1 MISQRAKY
9 ALKALIALARSEN
22 SAMIGDI
29 AKRHRIPHKF
39 LEQILLELKHLGIV
53 QSKRGRTGGY
63 SLLRPADQITFGEVL
78 RAVDGP
84 LAPLPCLSRIAYSRC
99 KDCQD
104 EKACEVR
111 RVFAD
116 VATSARAVL
125 DQTTIA
131 HAMNSEF
138 SGALRTK
145 QEISANPPS
154 SRRKRT

>member
-9 ALKALIALARSEN
+9 ALKALIALARSET

-29 AKRHRIPHKF
+29 AERHRIPHKF
-39 LEQILLELKHLGIV
+39 LEQILLDLKYQGIV
-53 QSKRGRTGGY
+53 QSKRGRSGGY

-78 RAVDGP
+78 RVVDGP
-84 LAPLPCLSRIAYSRC
+84 LAPLPCLSRTAYRRC
-99 KDCQD
+99 KDCRD

-131 HAMNSEF
+131 QAAGS
-138 SGALRTK
+138 SLLGAPRKKRGT
-145 QEISANPPS
+145 SAVPDS
-154 SRRKRT
+154 YGRKRS